1 MIYINY
7 LYIRLLSI
15 YNFETK
21 INLLKQDSKIMKNLF
36 EFILRPFFKKRPTV
50 PVLRFDGV
58 IGTGGGLGKGRINAE
73 NLESNIKKAFS
84 TSKPSA
90 VAIIINSPGGSPV
103 QSSLIYQRVRY
114 FAEKKDVPIL
124 VFIEDVAASGG
135 YYIACAGDEIY
146 VDENSIVGSIGVIYA
161 GFGFDKLI
169 KKYGIERRIFTTGKY
184 KSILDSFQKQKL
196 SDVKKLKSIQTEIFK
211 NFKDIVLK
219 SRIKKINKQN
229 KNIFSGSFWT
239 GKEAIKLGLVDGIGD
254 LKTIMEKKFGEK
266 LRYVSIKPKKSLLK
280 GILSKS
286 FYSKDLLD
294 TKKIIND
301 MMTYMESRN
310 IWGSYGF

>member
-1 MIYINY
+1 MLNFLKKKKIIPVIYISG
-7 LYIRLLSI
+7 I
-15 YNFETK
+15 
-21 INLLKQDSKIMKNLF
+21 
-36 EFILRPFFKKRPTV
+36 
-50 PVLRFDGV
+50 
-58 IGTGGGLGKGRINAE
+58 IGNIGGLRKGITISSIE
-73 NLESNIKKAFS
+73 DLLEKAFKIKNS
-84 TSKPSA
+84 AA

-103 QSSLIYQRVRY
+103 QSSLIYKRI
-114 FAEKKDVPIL
+114 KKLAKKNNTKVIFF
-124 VFIEDVAASGG
+124 VEDVAASGG

-161 GFGFDKLI
+161 SFGFNKLI

-211 NFKDIVLK
+211 NFKDVVLK

-229 KNIFSGSFWT
+229 KNIFSGSFWA

-266 LRYVSIKPKKSLLK
+266 LRYVPIKPKKSFLK

-286 FYSKDLLD
+286 FYSKDLVD

-310 IWGSYGF
+310 IWGRYGF

>member
-1 MIYINY
+1 M
-7 LYIRLLSI
+7 L
-15 YNFETK
+15 NF
-21 INLLKQDSKIMKNLF
+21 LK
-36 EFILRPFFKKRPTV
+36 KKKTI
-50 PVLRFDGV
+50 PVVYMSGI
-58 IGTGGGLGKGRINAE
+58 IGNIGGLRKGITLTSIE
-73 NLESNIKKAFS
+73 DLLEKAFNIKKSA
-84 TSKPSA
+84 A

-103 QSSLIYQRVRY
+103 QSSLIYKRI
-114 FAEKKDVPIL
+114 KKLAKKNKTKVIFF
-124 VFIEDVAASGG
+124 VEDVAASGG

-146 VDENSIVGSIGVIYA
+146 VDENSIVGSIGVIYTS
-161 GFGFDKLI
+161 FGFDKLI

-266 LRYVSIKPKKSLLK
+266 LRYVSIKPKKSFLK

-310 IWGSYGF
+310 IWGRYGF

>member
-1 MIYINY
+1 M
-7 LYIRLLSI
+7 L
-15 YNFETK
+15 NFLKKKK
-21 INLLKQDSKIMKNLF
+21 II
-36 EFILRPFFKKRPTV
+36 
-50 PVLRFDGV
+50 PVVYMSGI
-58 IGTGGGLGKGRINAE
+58 IGNIGGLRKGITLTSIE
-73 NLESNIKKAFS
+73 GLLEKAFKIKKSA
-84 TSKPSA
+84 A

-103 QSSLIYQRVRY
+103 QSSLIYKRI
-114 FAEKKDVPIL
+114 KKLAKKNKTKVIFF
-124 VFIEDVAASGG
+124 VEDVAASGG

-211 NFKDIVLK
+211 NFKGIVLK
-219 SRIKKINKQN
+219 SRINKINKQN
-229 KNIFSGSFWT
+229 KKIFSGSFWT
-239 GKEAIKLGLVDGIGD
+239 GKEAIKLGLVDGVGD

-266 LRYVSIKPKKSLLK
+266 LRYIPIKPKKSFLK
-280 GILSKS
+280 GVLSKS
-286 FYSKDLLD
+286 FYSRDLVD

-310 IWGSYGF
+310 IWGRYGF

>member
-1 MIYINY
+1 M
-7 LYIRLLSI
+7 L
-15 YNFETK
+15 NFLKKKK
-21 INLLKQDSKIMKNLF
+21 I
-36 EFILRPFFKKRPTV
+36 V
-50 PVLRFDGV
+50 PVVYMSGI
-58 IGTGGGLGKGRINAE
+58 IGNVGALKNGITISSTQDL
-73 NLESNIKKAFS
+73 LEKAFKIKNS
-84 TSKPSA
+84 AA
-90 VAIIINSPGGSPV
+90 VALIINSPGGSPT
-103 QSSLIYQRVRY
+103 QSSLIYKRI
-114 FAEKKDVPIL
+114 KKLAKKNKTKVIFF
-124 VFIEDVAASGG
+124 VEDVAASGG

-146 VDENSIVGSIGVIYA
+146 VDENSIVGSIGVIYTS
-161 GFGFDKLI
+161 FGFDKLI

-211 NFKDIVLK
+211 NFKDVVLK

-229 KNIFSGSFWT
+229 KNIFSGSFWA

-266 LRYVSIKPKKSLLK
+266 LRYVPIKPKKSFLK

-286 FYSKDLLD
+286 FYSKDLVD

-310 IWGSYGF
+310 IWGRYGF

>member
-1 MIYINY
+1 M
-7 LYIRLLSI
+7 L
-15 YNFETK
+15 NFLKKKK
-21 INLLKQDSKIMKNLF
+21 II
-36 EFILRPFFKKRPTV
+36 
-50 PVLRFDGV
+50 PVVYMSGI
-58 IGTGGGLGKGRINAE
+58 IGNIGGLRKGITLTSIE
-73 NLESNIKKAFS
+73 GLLEKAFKIKKSA
-84 TSKPSA
+84 A

-103 QSSLIYQRVRY
+103 QSSLIYKRI
-114 FAEKKDVPIL
+114 KKLSKKNKTKVIFF
-124 VFIEDVAASGG
+124 VEDVAASGG

-146 VDENSIVGSIGVIYA
+146 VDENSIVGSIGVIYTS
-161 GFGFDKLI
+161 FGFDKLI

-211 NFKDIVLK
+211 NFKDVVLK

-229 KNIFSGSFWT
+229 KNIFSGSFWA

-266 LRYVSIKPKKSLLK
+266 LRYVPIKPKKSFLK

-286 FYSKDLLD
+286 FYSKDLVD

-310 IWGSYGF
+310 IWGRYGF

>member
-1 MIYINY
+1 MLNFLKKKKIIPVIYMSGI
-7 LYIRLLSI
+7 
-15 YNFETK
+15 
-21 INLLKQDSKIMKNLF
+21 
-36 EFILRPFFKKRPTV
+36 
-50 PVLRFDGV
+50 
-58 IGTGGGLGKGRINAE
+58 IGNIGGLRKGITLTSIE
-73 NLESNIKKAFS
+73 DLLEKAFKIKKSA
-84 TSKPSA
+84 A

-103 QSSLIYQRVRY
+103 QSSLIYKRI
-114 FAEKKDVPIL
+114 KKLAKKNKTKVIFF
-124 VFIEDVAASGG
+124 VEDVAASGG

-196 SDVKKLKSIQTEIFK
+196 SDIKKLKSIQTEIFK

-229 KNIFSGSFWT
+229 EKIFSGSFWT

-266 LRYVSIKPKKSLLK
+266 LRYIPIKPKKSFLK

-286 FYSKDLLD
+286 FYSRDLVD

-310 IWGSYGF
+310 IWGRYGF

>member
-1 MIYINY
+1 M
-7 LYIRLLSI
+7 L
-15 YNFETK
+15 NFLKKKK
-21 INLLKQDSKIMKNLF
+21 II
-36 EFILRPFFKKRPTV
+36 
-50 PVLRFDGV
+50 PVVYMSGI
-58 IGTGGGLGKGRINAE
+58 IGDIGGLRKGITLSSIE
-73 NLESNIKKAFS
+73 DLLEKAFKIKKSA
-84 TSKPSA
+84 A

-103 QSSLIYQRVRY
+103 QSSLIYKRI
-114 FAEKKDVPIL
+114 KKLSKKNKTKVIFF
-124 VFIEDVAASGG
+124 VEDVAASGG

-146 VDENSIVGSIGVIYA
+146 VDENSIVGSIGVIYTS
-161 GFGFDKLI
+161 FGFDKLI

-266 LRYVSIKPKKSLLK
+266 LRYVSIKPKKSFLK

-286 FYSKDLLD
+286 FYSKDLVD

-310 IWGSYGF
+310 IWGRYGF